1 MEETNRRFHTRPAA
15 GAALGALLAAILGSL
30 APDWILLLLCALLV
44 PVTAFLFRKRSA
56 LFLLPLLMLLVLVRS
71 TLLPEK
77 PFEDGAIAQFLFRLR
92 ASLLG
97 NADALFSDEAAAAR
111 GLLLGNT
118 DMMTASEHAQYA
130 NTGLLHLFA
139 VSGLHVTVLV
149 GMLSGL
155 VRTRNRALSLAMLA
169 VFLLFFCA
177 ITGFT
182 ASVLRAAF
190 VLIGFRASRLL
201 DRRPDAP
208 SIFCLAFA
216 LTLLVEPFAFRKA
229 GFQLSFAAMG
239 GMVLLARTF
248 RKAFPRRMRGWKLV
262 SALSGSI
269 AATVG
274 MLPFLAYRFG
284 ALAWASIPLS
294 ILLIPTMPVIL
305 LCGFFAVLLYG
316 IASHLSEILSY
327 PAYGAIKLISL
338 TARSLDVPVL
348 RLPAPQPWV
357 IALYFLALLL
367 CSPLFLPNR
376 KRPPWIGLGLLTV
389 SILLWF
395 VI

>member
-1 MEETNRRFHTRPAA
+1 MAEANRWFHNRPAL
-15 GAALGALLAAILGSL
+15 GAALGAILAAILGSF
-30 APDWILLLLCALLV
+30 APDWALLLLCALLV
-44 PVTAFLFRKRSA
+44 PVTFVLFRRRSA
-56 LFLLPLLMLLVLVRS
+56 LFLLPLLMLLMLARIA
-71 TLLPEK
+71 LLPTEL
-77 PFEDGAIAQFLFRLR
+77 PGDGAVASFLSNLR
-92 ASLLG
+92 QSLLN

-111 GLLLGNT
+111 GVLLGDT
-118 DMMTASEHAQYA
+118 GMLSASEHAQYA

-139 VSGLHVTVLV
+139 VSGLHVTVLA
-149 GMLSGL
+149 GMLSKL
-155 VRTRNRALSLAMLA
+155 IRTRNRVLGLCLLSA
-169 VFLLFFCA
+169 FLLFLCA
-177 ITGFT
+177 VTGFS

-190 VLIGFRASRLL
+190 VLIGVRAFRLF
-201 DRRPDAP
+201 DRKPDMP
-208 SIFCLAFA
+208 SVFCLAFA
-216 LTLLVEPFAFRKA
+216 CTLLLEPFAFRKA

-239 GMVLLARTF
+239 GMTLFSRTF
-248 RKAFPRRMRGWKLV
+248 TKAFPKRMRPTRLA
-262 SALSGSI
+262 SALSGST

-274 MLPFLAYRFG
+274 MLPFLAYHFG

-316 IASHLSEILSY
+316 IAPHVATVLSY

-338 TARSLDVPVL
+338 TAQSLDVPAL
-348 RLPAPQPWV
+348 RLPAPHPAV

-376 KRPPWIGLGLLTV
+376 KRPPWIGLALLAA

-395 VI
+395 LL

>member
-1 MEETNRRFHTRPAA
+1 MTESSRWFHARPAA
-15 GAALGALLAAILGSL
+15 GAAFGALLAAILGSL

-56 LFLLPLLMLLVLVRS
+56 LFLLPLLMLLVLIRI

-77 PFEDGAIAQFLFRLR
+77 LSGDGAIAQFLFRLR

-111 GLLLGNT
+111 GLLLG
-118 DMMTASEHAQYA
+118 DAGMLTASEHAQYA
-130 NTGLLHLFA
+130 NVGLLHLFA

-155 VRTRNRALSLAMLA
+155 IRTQNRALGLGLLTL
-169 VFLLFFCA
+169 FLLFFCA
-177 ITGFT
+177 VTGFS

-190 VLIGFRASRLL
+190 VLIGFRVSRTF

-208 SIFCLAFA
+208 SIFCHAFA

-239 GMVLLARTF
+239 GMVLFARAF
-248 RKAFPRRMRGWKLV
+248 RKAFPKRMRSLRIA
-262 SALSGSI
+262 SALSGAS

-274 MLPFLAYRFG
+274 MLPVLAVHFG

-316 IASHLSEILSY
+316 IAPHLSEILSY

-338 TARSLDVPVL
+338 TAQSLDVPVL

-367 CSPLFLPNR
+367 CSPLFLKNR
-376 KRPPWIGLGLLTV
+376 KRPPWLGLGLLTV
-389 SILLWF
+389 SVLLWF
-395 VI
+395 LL